1 MDKIKKFITCFVP
14 VHACNFR
21 CSYCY
26 LSHHI
31 HKDAYGGGIVPFA
44 IPVNKIVKSLSVERL
59 SGKCYFNLCAAG
71 ETMMHP
77 EIIELVSGLSKEGH
91 YVDIV
96 TNGTLSRKFD
106 ELIEKLNDDQRKRVF
121 IKFSFHYLELKNR
134 NMMEKFLNNIE
145 KIKVAKISYT
155 IEITPHDELV
165 PYIDEIKKFS
175 LDNFGALPHI
185 TVARNE
191 GTKDITLLTKYSR
204 DEYRKIWGTFES
216 ALFDFKLKIFNEKR
230 CEFCYAGLW
239 SLAVNLENGYY
250 SQCYIGDRLGNIGD
264 LNRPIN
270 FRAIGKCREPHCFNG
285 HAFLAFGDI
294 PELISPSYANERDRK
309 TNTDEYWLQPEIRDF
324 FNSKLAESNGAYNI
338 HDQKLIRRKNILYS
352 GMDKLKKAKKKIFL
366 YKKV

>member
-1 MDKIKKFITCFVP
+1 MDKIKRFITCFVP
-14 VHACNFR
+14 VRACNFR

-31 HKDAYGGGIVPFA
+31 DKDAYGGGIDPFVITA
-44 IPVNKIVKSLSVERL
+44 DKIVKALSLERL
-59 SGKCYFNLCAAG
+59 GGKCYFNLCAAG

-77 EIIELVSGLSKEGH
+77 EIIELVYGLSKEGH

-106 ELIEKLNDDQRKRVF
+106 ELIEKLNTDQRKRVF
-121 IKFSFHYLELKNR
+121 IKFSFHYLELKKK
-134 NMMEKFLNNIE
+134 NMIEKFLNNIE
-145 KIKVAKISYT
+145 KIKAAKISYT

-191 GTKDITLLTKYSR
+191 GTKDIALLTNYSR
-204 DEYRKIWGTFES
+204 DEYKKIWES
-216 ALFDFKLKIFNEKR
+216 FNSDLFDFKLRIFNQKR

-239 SLAVNLENGYY
+239 SLAVNLEDGYY
-250 SQCYIGDRLGNIGD
+250 SQCYIGDRLGNICD
-264 LNRPIN
+264 LNKPIN

-285 HAFLAFGDI
+285 HAFLAFGNI
-294 PELISPSYANERDRK
+294 PELISPSYASERDRK
-309 TNTDEYWLQPEIRDF
+309 TNSDEHWLQPEIRDF
-324 FNSKLAESNGAYNI
+324 FTSKLAESNQVYDINYK
-338 HDQKLIRRKNILYS
+338 KLIKRKNIIYS
-352 GMDKLKKAKKKIFL
+352 GMDKLHKVKKIFL
-366 YKKV
+366 HKKG